1 MSMVKDLKNNEELVK
16 NIVEDLE
23 DFDEYDNITYE
34 VWAMGY
40 DQEGA
45 VSGAEML
52 INSFADPD
60 VAVRFAANTTLA
72 EIVHQAAEEDG
83 NKEFDV
89 QLSHISVEVET
100 VVDDENEGTMNIGTI
115 YRKDIYLDEELEAD
129 EVEYEVVS
137 LTEKNYKL
145 CEDGSIEV
153 PCVLLSQFNKND
165 QVQFVF
171 DDEDNKPVLTYKI
184 ISKTSDD
191 KYICEFIY

>member
-1 MSMVKDLKNNEELVK
+1 MNTIKELKNNEELVK

-23 DFDEYDNITYE
+23 DFDEHENITYE
-34 VWAMGY
+34 VWAIGY
-40 DQEGA
+40 NQEGA
-45 VSGAEML
+45 VSGAELL

-60 VAVRFAANTTLA
+60 VAVKFAANITLA
-72 EIVHQAAEEDG
+72 EIVHQAADEDD
-83 NKEFDV
+83 NKEFDI

-145 CEDGSIEV
+145 CDDGNIEV